1 MTSKFVCVSGLT
13 NYPHLSFLTRP
24 TLNETEKHAPLF
36 RYYVVIP
43 INIVFLLA
51 STVWYIKYLYFYIW
65 IQAIL
70 ILKQSYEEAEQEVA
84 QKTSDKE
91 YIRV

>member
-1 MTSKFVCVSGLT
+1 MISKFVCVSGLT
-13 NYPHLSFLTRP
+13 NYPHLSFLTKP
-24 TLNETEKHAPLF
+24 TLNGTEKQAPLF
-36 RYYVVIP
+36 PYYVVIP
-43 INIVFLLA
+43 ITVFLLA